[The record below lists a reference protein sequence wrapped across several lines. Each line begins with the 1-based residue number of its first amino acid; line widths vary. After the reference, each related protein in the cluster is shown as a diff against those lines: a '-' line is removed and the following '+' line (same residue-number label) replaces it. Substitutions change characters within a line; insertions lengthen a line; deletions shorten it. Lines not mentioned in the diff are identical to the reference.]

1 MKNKTLISI
10 VGPTAIG
17 KTALSVE
24 LAKAYNCEI
33 ISADSRQFF
42 KETSI
47 GTAKPTPEEMNGVV
61 HHFVDCISIQE
72 FYTAGQFEN
81 DVMAKL
87 SEIFK
92 NQDIAIMVGGS
103 GLYVNAVLAGIDEIP
118 SNLELR
124 NQLNQELEEKG
135 LRHMQQK
142 LKKLDYEH
150 FKFMDKQNPQRLVR
164 AIEVC
169 LSTGKKY
176 SELRNQT
183 AKKREF
189 DIIQVGITADR
200 EVIYDR
206 INQRV
211 DSMVKDGLV
220 EEVTGLFAQ
229 KELNSLNT
237 VGYKEI
243 FRHLEG
249 EWELDFAIEK
259 IKQNTRNFAKR
270 QLTWFKKDEKTT
282 WFDIMNEKNKL
293 VQHIEKSLK

>member
-1 MKNKTLISI
+1 MKKKTLISI

-17 KTALSVE
+17 KTALSIE
-24 LAKAYNCEI
+24 LAKAHKCEI

-42 KETSI
+42 KEMSI
-47 GTAKPTPEEMNGVV
+47 GTAKPSLEEMDGVV
-61 HHFVDCISIQE
+61 HHFVDCISIDE
-72 FYTAGQFEN
+72 FYTAGQFEK
-81 DVMAKL
+81 DVMGKL
-87 SEIFK
+87 SELFEK
-92 NQDIAIMVGGS
+92 QDVAIMVGGS

-124 NQLNQELEEKG
+124 NELNQELEEKG

-150 FKFMDKQNPQRLVR
+150 FKFMDKQNPQRLIR

-169 LSTGKKY
+169 LITGKKY
-176 SELRNQT
+176 SDLRNQT

-200 EVIYDR
+200 EIIYDR

-211 DSMVKDGLV
+211 DKMVNDGLV

-243 FRHLEG
+243 FNHLEG
-249 EWELDFAIEK
+249 ECELDFAIEK

-270 QLTWFKKDEKTT
+270 QLTWFKKDEKTK
-282 WFDIMNEKNKL
+282 WFDIMNEKDKL
-293 VQHIEKSLK
+293 TKHIEKSLK

>member
-42 KETSI
+42 KEMSI

-103 GLYVNAVLAGIDEIP
+103 GLYVNAVLSGIDEIP

>member
-1 MKNKTLISI
+1 MKKKTLISI

-17 KTALSVE
+17 KTALSIE
-24 LAKAYNCEI
+24 LAKAHKCEI

-42 KETSI
+42 KEMSI
-47 GTAKPTPEEMNGVV
+47 GTAKPSLEEMDGVV
-61 HHFVDCISIQE
+61 HHFVDCISIDE
-72 FYTAGQFEN
+72 FYTAGQFEK
-81 DVMAKL
+81 DVMGKL
-87 SEIFK
+87 SELFEK
-92 NQDIAIMVGGS
+92 QDVAIMVGGS

-124 NQLNQELEEKG
+124 NELNQELEEKG

-169 LSTGKKY
+169 LITGKKY
-176 SELRNQT
+176 SDLRNQT

-200 EVIYDR
+200 EIIYDR

-211 DSMVKDGLV
+211 DKMVNDGLV

-243 FRHLEG
+243 FNHLEG
-249 EWELDFAIEK
+249 ECELDFAIEK

-270 QLTWFKKDEKTT
+270 QLTWFKKDEKTK
-282 WFDIMNEKNKL
+282 WFDIMNEKDKL
-293 VQHIEKSLK
+293 TKHIEKSLK

>member
-1 MKNKTLISI
+1 LKNKTLISI

-17 KTALSVE
+17 KTALSIE

-42 KETSI
+42 KEMSI

-81 DVMAKL
+81 DVMTKL
-87 SEIFK
+87 SEIFE
-92 NQDIAIMVGGS
+92 NQNIAIMVGGS

-118 SNLELR
+118 SDLELR

-169 LSTGKKY
+169 LTTGKKY

-200 EVIYDR
+200 KVIYER

-270 QLTWFKKDEKTT
+270 QLTWFKKDEKTN
-282 WFDIMNEKNKL
+282 WFDIMNEKDKL

>member
-42 KETSI
+42 KEMSI

-81 DVMAKL
+81 DVISKL
-87 SEIFK
+87 SEIFE

>member
-1 MKNKTLISI
+1 LKNKTLISI

-42 KETSI
+42 KEMSI

>member
-17 KTALSVE
+17 KTALSIE

-42 KETSI
+42 KEMSI

-81 DVMAKL
+81 DVMTKL
-87 SEIFK
+87 SEIFE
-92 NQDIAIMVGGS
+92 NQNIAIMVGGS

-118 SNLELR
+118 SDLELR

-169 LSTGKKY
+169 LTTGKKY

-282 WFDIMNEKNKL
+282 WFDIMNEKDKL

>member
-1 MKNKTLISI
+1 LKKKTLISI

-17 KTALSVE
+17 KTALSIE
-24 LAKAYNCEI
+24 LAKAHKCEI

-42 KETSI
+42 KEMSI
-47 GTAKPTPEEMNGVV
+47 GTAKPSLEEMDGVV
-61 HHFVDCISIQE
+61 HHFVDCISIDE
-72 FYTAGQFEN
+72 FYTAGQFEK
-81 DVMAKL
+81 DVMGKL
-87 SEIFK
+87 SELFEK
-92 NQDIAIMVGGS
+92 QDVAIMVGGS

-124 NQLNQELEEKG
+124 NELNQELEEKG

-169 LSTGKKY
+169 LITGKKY
-176 SELRNQT
+176 SDLRNQT

-200 EVIYDR
+200 EIIYDR

-211 DSMVKDGLV
+211 DKMVNDGLV

-243 FRHLEG
+243 FNHLEG
-249 EWELDFAIEK
+249 ECELDFAIEK

-270 QLTWFKKDEKTT
+270 QLTWFKKDEKTK
-282 WFDIMNEKNKL
+282 WFDIMNEKDKL
-293 VQHIEKSLK
+293 TKHIEKSLK

>member
-1 MKNKTLISI
+1 M
-10 VGPTAIG
+10 GPTAIG
-17 KTALSVE
+17 KTALSIE

-42 KETSI
+42 KEMSI

-81 DVMAKL
+81 DVMTKL
-87 SEIFK
+87 SEIFE

-118 SNLELR
+118 SDLELR

-169 LSTGKKY
+169 LTTGKKY

-200 EVIYDR
+200 EVVYDR

-282 WFDIMNEKNKL
+282 WFDIMNEKDKL

>member
-1 MKNKTLISI
+1 LKNKTLISI

-42 KETSI
+42 KEMSI
-47 GTAKPTPEEMNGVV
+47 GTAKPTPKEMNGVV

>member
-1 MKNKTLISI
+1 M
-10 VGPTAIG
+10 GPTAIG
-17 KTALSVE
+17 KTALSIE

-42 KETSI
+42 KEMSI

-81 DVMAKL
+81 DVISKL
-87 SEIFK
+87 SEIFE

-118 SNLELR
+118 SDLELR

-169 LSTGKKY
+169 LTTGKKY

-189 DIIQVGITADR
+189 EIIQVGITADR
-200 EVIYDR
+200 EVIYDQ

-282 WFDIMNEKNKL
+282 WFDIMNEKDKL
-293 VQHIEKSLK
+293 VQHLEKSLK

>member
-1 MKNKTLISI
+1 LKNKTLISI

-17 KTALSVE
+17 KTALSIE

-42 KETSI
+42 KEMSI

-81 DVMAKL
+81 DVMTKL
-87 SEIFK
+87 SEIFE

-118 SNLELR
+118 SDLELR

-169 LSTGKKY
+169 LTTGKKY

-282 WFDIMNEKNKL
+282 WFDIMNEKDKL
-293 VQHIEKSLK
+293 VQHLEKSLK

>member
-1 MKNKTLISI
+1 MKKKTLISI

-17 KTALSVE
+17 KTALSIE
-24 LAKAYNCEI
+24 LAKAHKCEI

-42 KETSI
+42 KEMSI
-47 GTAKPTPEEMNGVV
+47 GTAKPSLEEMDGVV
-61 HHFVDCISIQE
+61 HHFVDCISIDE
-72 FYTAGQFEN
+72 FYTAGQFEK
-81 DVMAKL
+81 DVMGKL
-87 SEIFK
+87 FELFEK
-92 NQDIAIMVGGS
+92 QDVAIMVGGS

-124 NQLNQELEEKG
+124 NELNQELEEKG

-169 LSTGKKY
+169 LITGKKY
-176 SELRNQT
+176 SDLRNQT

-200 EVIYDR
+200 EIIYDR

-211 DSMVKDGLV
+211 DKMVNDGLV

-243 FRHLEG
+243 FNHLEG
-249 EWELDFAIEK
+249 ECELDFAIEK

-270 QLTWFKKDEKTT
+270 QLTWFKKDEKTK
-282 WFDIMNEKNKL
+282 WFDIMNEKDKL
-293 VQHIEKSLK
+293 TKHIEKSLK

>member
-42 KETSI
+42 KEMSI

>member
-17 KTALSVE
+17 KTALSIE

-42 KETSI
+42 KEMSI

-81 DVMAKL
+81 DVMTKL
-87 SEIFK
+87 SEIFE

-103 GLYVNAVLAGIDEIP
+103 GLYVNAVLSGIDEIP
-118 SNLELR
+118 SDLELR

-169 LSTGKKY
+169 LTTGKKY

-282 WFDIMNEKNKL
+282 WFDIMNEKDKL

>member
-24 LAKAYNCEI
+24 LAKVYNCEI

-42 KETSI
+42 KEMSI

>member
-1 MKNKTLISI
+1 MKKKTLISI

-17 KTALSVE
+17 KTALSIE
-24 LAKAYNCEI
+24 LAKAHKCEI

-42 KETSI
+42 KEMSI
-47 GTAKPTPEEMNGVV
+47 GTAKPSLEEMDGVV
-61 HHFVDCISIQE
+61 HHFIDCISIDE
-72 FYTAGQFEN
+72 FYTAGQFEK
-81 DVMAKL
+81 DVMGKL
-87 SEIFK
+87 SELFEK
-92 NQDIAIMVGGS
+92 QDVAIMVGGS

-124 NQLNQELEEKG
+124 NELNQELEEKG

-142 LKKLDYEH
+142 LKKMDYEH

-169 LSTGKKY
+169 LITGKKY
-176 SELRNQT
+176 SDLRNQT

-200 EVIYDR
+200 EIIYDR

-211 DSMVKDGLV
+211 DKMVNDGLV

-243 FRHLEG
+243 FNHLEG
-249 EWELDFAIEK
+249 ECELDFAIEK

-270 QLTWFKKDEKTT
+270 QLTWFKKDEKTK
-282 WFDIMNEKNKL
+282 WFDIMNEKDKL
-293 VQHIEKSLK
+293 TKHIEKSLK

>member
-1 MKNKTLISI
+1 M
-10 VGPTAIG
+10 GPTAIG
-17 KTALSVE
+17 KTALSIE

-42 KETSI
+42 KEMSI

-81 DVMAKL
+81 DVISKL
-87 SEIFK
+87 SEIFE

-118 SNLELR
+118 SDLELR

-211 DSMVKDGLV
+211 DHMVKDGLV

-282 WFDIMNEKNKL
+282 WFDIMNEKDKL
-293 VQHIEKSLK
+293 VQHLEKSLK

>member
-1 MKNKTLISI
+1 LKKKTLISI

-17 KTALSVE
+17 KTALSIE
-24 LAKAYNCEI
+24 LAKAHKCEI

-42 KETSI
+42 KEMSI
-47 GTAKPTPEEMNGVV
+47 GTAKPSLEEMDGVV
-61 HHFVDCISIQE
+61 HHFVDCISIDE
-72 FYTAGQFEN
+72 FYTAGQFEK
-81 DVMAKL
+81 DVMGKL
-87 SEIFK
+87 SELFEK
-92 NQDIAIMVGGS
+92 QDVAIMVGGS

-124 NQLNQELEEKG
+124 NELNQELEEKG

-142 LKKLDYEH
+142 LKKMDYEH

-169 LSTGKKY
+169 LITGKKY
-176 SELRNQT
+176 SDLRNQT

-200 EVIYDR
+200 EIIYDR

-211 DSMVKDGLV
+211 DKMVNDGLV

-243 FRHLEG
+243 FNHLEG
-249 EWELDFAIEK
+249 ECELDFAIEK

-270 QLTWFKKDEKTT
+270 QLTWFKKDEKTK
-282 WFDIMNEKNKL
+282 WFDIMNEKDKL
-293 VQHIEKSLK
+293 TKHIEKSLK